1 MTDIASKNGDDDA
14 AAESRALN
22 DELYGSD
29 TAATDYESW
38 EENNVIMQEYSY
50 YTIMN
55 ELSNIGIKDKTFMD
69 VGCGPCP
76 IGQQLVAKGAKK
88 VFGVDVSQAML
99 DRAQTMLEE
108 KGIADKFELVQGN
121 ILDDTFKLDEQVD
134 VVVASYVIASFI
146 SNSEVLAE
154 FISCCKDKL
163 KPGGYLLIM
172 ELSYCGFVKEDSKF
186 KYGFYDSTIGPAPPE
201 PFEAYN
207 FTYLPPNNQPGTVDL
222 FNLPPRTMFEAALS
236 AHFSDI
242 QYKRCYMNP
251 AFQSDELVRT
261 FNDAGTDYV
270 LLCKNET
277 K

>member
-1 MTDIASKNGDDDA
+1 MTDMHAGKNSDAAAA

-22 DELYGSD
+22 DEVYGCH

-38 EENNVIMQEYSY
+38 EENNVIMQEYCY

-108 KGIADKFELVQGN
+108 KGIADKFELVQGD
-121 ILDDTFKLDEQVD
+121 ILDDAFKLDEQVD
-134 VVVASYVIASFI
+134 VVVASYVISAFI

-154 FISCCKDKL
+154 FISSCKEKL
-163 KPGGYLLIM
+163 KPGGYLLIL
-172 ELSYCGFVKEDSKF
+172 EVSYCGFMDDF

-207 FTYLPPNNQPGTVDL
+207 FTYLPPNKQHFSALL
-222 FNLPPRTMFEAALS
+222 FNMPARTMFEAALS
-236 AHFSDI
+236 AGFSDI
-242 QYKRCYMNP
+242 QYKRSYMNP
-251 AFQSDELVRT
+251 DFQSDELVRT

-270 LLCKNET
+270 LLCKN

>member
-1 MTDIASKNGDDDA
+1 MTDMHAGKNSDAAAA

-22 DELYGSD
+22 DEVYGCH

-108 KGIADKFELVQGN
+108 KGIADKFELVQGD
-121 ILDDTFKLDEQVD
+121 ILDDSFKLDEQVD
-134 VVVASYVIASFI
+134 VVVASYVISAFI

-154 FISCCKDKL
+154 FISSCKEKL
-163 KPGGYLLIM
+163 KPGGYLLIL
-172 ELSYCGFVKEDSKF
+172 EVSYCGFMDDF

-207 FTYLPPNNQPGTVDL
+207 FTYLPPNKQHFSALL
-222 FNLPPRTMFEAALS
+222 FNMPARTMFEAALS
-236 AHFSDI
+236 AGFSDI
-242 QYKRCYMNP
+242 QYKSCYTNP
-251 AFQSDELVRT
+251 DCQSDEV
-261 FNDAGTDYV
+261 FDAYSKEGTDYV
-270 LLCKNET
+270 LLCKNE
-277 K
+277 KK